1 MVQLSLVSNKGNSG
15 VRYFPYTGYLGLT
28 PIKVEGAVITK
39 LDADRKPLLA
49 KCITIAVR
57 CYEARVGRAG
67 ISRAHTLAEYTQTLW
82 SKPEDQQ
89 YADVADLELPFRISI
104 PSKVG
109 GHSTCSFV
117 EYRCFW
123 RIEACIDHIP
133 ISAVGTR
140 KTKHFELAFV
150 RYDVPPELPLP
161 LPRQRLHLLAG
172 RQGISQIRYH
182 LEPPTAAIGPLDLVS
197 IPISVLPLQQPVSV
211 RGASVTIERRIQF
224 SDTAAA
230 SSSSPASPSSSPAS
244 YSHMPTRH
252 KNDSAMSLS
261 SDPSS
266 TMAPSSSS
274 TITPDTALNAPSL
287 ADLASTSEL
296 PLLPPPPPVEPQS
309 ASSSSKV
316 HISHIIGGQSSGPF
330 AVTDSGVCNKT
341 LTVQWPAMKSHTR
354 WAIGETMQTELAS
367 IKYFACIKLELSTAR
382 GHEVVDLAPQELLV
396 VSTNQSERQVAITKY
411 NEILA
416 TERSRS
422 KSKSPR
428 RTRNPQLPEPLPPT
442 PANPIVIPSSSND
455 RRASRKPPR
464 RPHTSSGAT
473 HTPTLSFSTRDT
485 KPKHASAIVNL
496 GPGATYGYDMA
507 HAPKSYIAP
516 KIATVSSGGSAISG
530 FSTSSRGSAS
540 EDERRRAS
548 KVADDAKIRAWEEEL
563 ARIEAQSRRSS
574 DLLGFGRKLRRLV
587 R

>member
-1 MVQLSLVSNKGNSG
+1 MVQLSLLSNKGNSG

-28 PIKVEGAVITK
+28 PIKLEGAVITK
-39 LDADRKPLLA
+39 LDADRKPLPA
-49 KCITIAVR
+49 KSITIAVR

-67 ISRAHTLAEYTQTLW
+67 ISRAHTLAEFTQTLW
-82 SKPEDQQ
+82 TKPDHQP

-104 PSKVG
+104 PSKVA

-117 EYRCFW
+117 EYKCFW

-133 ISAVGTR
+133 ISAVGAR

-150 RYDVPPELPLP
+150 RYDVPPQLPP
-161 LPRQRLHLLAG
+161 PIPRQRLHLLAG

-197 IPISVLPLQQPVSV
+197 IPICVLPLQHSV
-211 RGASVTIERRIQF
+211 ALRSASVMIERRIQF
-224 SDTAAA
+224 NDTFAS

-244 YSHMPTRH
+244 SSYMPTRH
-252 KNDSAMSLS
+252 ANDSAMSLA

-266 TMAPSSSS
+266 AVAPSSNS
-274 TITPDTALNAPSL
+274 TITPGTTMDSPSL
-287 ADLASTSEL
+287 ANLASTSEL
-296 PLLPPPPPVEPQS
+296 PLLPPPVIEPQPTL
-309 ASSSSKV
+309 SSKV
-316 HISHIIGGQSSGPF
+316 HVSSITAAQFSGPF
-330 AVTDSGVCNKT
+330 SVADNGVCSKT

-382 GHEVVDLAPQELLV
+382 GHETVDLAPQELLI
-396 VSTNQSERQVAITKY
+396 VSTNQSERQLAITKY

-416 TERSRS
+416 TTPDGSRS

-428 RTRNPQLPEPLPPT
+428 RTRNPQLPSPLPPT
-442 PANPIVIPSSSND
+442 PTPIVIPPSSD
-455 RRASRKPPR
+455 RRASRKTPR

-473 HTPTLSFSTRDT
+473 HTPTLSFSSRDT

-516 KIATVSSGGSAISG
+516 KISTVSSGGSAVSG
-530 FSTSSRGSAS
+530 FSVSSRSSAS
-540 EDERRRAS
+540 EDERRRAH
-548 KVADDAKIRAWEEEL
+548 KAADDAKVRAWEEEL